1 MIKRILALAAVL
13 SVLLAPAA
21 AFSDA
26 KVKGCDGPAELCG
39 QVVDLNEKLAELKAV
54 QAKELDAKVAAAQK
68 EKEKKQEEDGM
79 KVIAFAAV
87 LAVALKGLISS
98 LKSWKG
104 YFKGVKGKAWLKTI
118 TLVVGFAAFIA
129 TNIGMGIPW
138 WQALIVAGG
147 GPGAMLVH
155 DLADLVP
162 VLTGKKKDLPP
173 SQPPP
178 ASA

>member
-1 MIKRILALAAVL
+1 MMKKILALAAIL
-13 SVLLAPAA
+13 GILLAPAA
-21 AFSDA
+21 ALSDV
-26 KVKGCDGPAELCG
+26 KVKGCEGPQELCN
-39 QVVDLNEKLAELKAV
+39 QVVDLNKKLADLKAV
-54 QAKELDAKVAAAQK
+54 QAKEVGAKVAAAQK
-68 EKEKKQEEDGM
+68 EKEKEQEEDGM

-87 LAVALKGLISS
+87 LAVGLKGFISS

-118 TLVVGFAAFIA
+118 TLVVGFLAFIA

-155 DLADLVP
+155 DLAGLVP

-178 ASA
+178 AAA